1 MRRIDLTGQRFGR
14 PIVHF
19 PPPPPTPLPSLTGHR
34 VKLTSTYAD
43 MEMGFTE
50 LSKAVV
56 QATKWR
62 AEFPASRVTIE
73 IA

>member
-50 LSKAVV
+50 LSKAVA
-56 QATKWR
+56 QANKWR

-73 IA
+73 IT